1 MKYKISNTA
10 DQKELVE
17 FAKVP
22 IKFPELYKPQFVIT
36 GKKETI
42 VPIIT
47 EENTQEVSF
56 GIWGILPNNY
66 NEDWADF
73 QSVIDTLTIKH
84 NDIENEY
91 FLKDILKIQRCL
103 ILVTGFF
110 TTYFKNGKTHQYYA
124 SKKGNKPFYLAGCYS
139 KLEDGFLTFALL
151 LKEQDKFFEK
161 IQNLTN
167 YMPMIVDE
175 KKKELWF
182 SDEKNYKT
190 IVDKVRKTDLSEFE
204 ITLIDEVFCKKYNSN
219 HSIYEHLK

>member
-10 DQKELVE
+10 DPKELVA

-22 IKFPELYKPQFVIT
+22 LKFPELYQQQFVIT
-36 GKKETI
+36 GEKETI

-47 EENTQEVSF
+47 KENTQEISF

-66 NEDWADF
+66 NEDWEDF
-73 QSVIDTLTIKH
+73 QNVIDTLTIKH
-84 NDIENEY
+84 NDLEDEY
-91 FLKDILKIQRCL
+91 FLKNILKIQRCL

-124 SKKGNKPFYLAGCYS
+124 SKKGRKPFYLAGCYS
-139 KLEDGFLTFALL
+139 KLQDGFLTFALL

-161 IQNLTN
+161 IQNLSN
-167 YMPMIVDE
+167 YMPMVVDE
-175 KKKELWF
+175 KIKELWL
-182 SDEKNYKT
+182 SDEKDYKT

-204 ITLIDEVFCKKYNSN
+204 ITLIDEEFSKKLKNN
-219 HSIYEHLK
+219 HSIY